1 MPAPHA
7 ADLSFAMSDAPL
19 PTPCVGRCSTVFGD
33 LVCRGCRRFLHEIV
47 DWNGYDEAR
56 KAQVWR
62 RLERL
67 LVQVMEDKVAILDAE
82 VLRQQL
88 EHRQIRFVPQVSPYC
103 WAYQLLVH
111 GARHI
116 RRLEAYGL
124 ALRPA
129 FVEWTL
135 PAVRDAIDTEFFA
148 LSEACYR
155 QDAGS
160 QA

>member
-1 MPAPHA
+1 M
-7 ADLSFAMSDAPL
+7 
-19 PTPCVGRCSTVFGD
+19 FGD

-47 DWNGYDEAR
+47 DWNGYAEAR

-62 RLERL
+62 RLDRL
-67 LVQVMEDKVAILDAE
+67 LAQAMEDKLVIVDAQL
-82 VLRQQL
+82 LRHQL
-88 EHRQIRFVPQVSPYC
+88 EQRRIRFLSNSSPYG
-103 WAYQLLVH
+103 WAYQLLAH

-135 PAVRDAIDTEFFA
+135 PALRDAIDAEFFA
-148 LSEACYR
+148 LSTACYR
-155 QDAGS
+155 READS